1 MNHFQRISTVKGHLS
16 HPCRCYPD
24 LIRAPHSWRKI
35 ESYTKKGFPGGS
47 DGKES
52 ACNAGDPGSMHGSGR
67 SPGEGNGNPLQ
78 NSCVENSM
86 DRGAWLA
93 TVHGFSKSRTRLMT
107 NIVYQEA

>member
-1 MNHFQRISTVKGHLS
+1 MNHFQRTSTVKGHLS

-52 ACNAGDPGSMHGSGR
+52 ACNAGDPGLMHGSGR

-78 NSCVENSM
+78 NSCLENSM

-93 TVHGFSKSRTRLMT
+93 TVHGFSKSRTRLSD
-107 NIVYQEA
+107 